1 MRGFD
6 EGRCV
11 PSMRGEP
18 AAPREHA
25 LAVVIHA
32 RQVNAYLTLA
42 LRQHLGSR
50 DLPSAAAALVTDL
63 VQGSTRQR
71 SAILSVIVECA
82 RRPASEIDADCRDL
96 LCIAGYD
103 YLVRGTPGYAVAATW
118 VDVAGHTVPRARGFV
133 NAVLR
138 RLTERP
144 PAAWWE
150 WLALPQATATQ
161 TLARRH
167 SHPEWLVDGLR
178 EGLAAAGADPAELEP
193 LLMANNRSPRVS
205 LIVWPPGHPD
215 QEVAGG
221 EPGRYSPYA
230 VTAGR
235 GLAPARGSAVGVQD
249 EGSQLAALALVR
261 APMAGR
267 DERWCDAMAG
277 PGGKAALMLSLL
289 SERAGPAGR
298 LLAADR
304 HWHRARLT
312 RTALARMARA
322 PNGARWSVVCA
333 DARGG
338 IWRPG
343 SFDRVLCDV
352 PCSGSGA
359 ICRRPDARWRRQPD
373 ELPGL
378 VAQQRD
384 LLRAALAATRP
395 GGLVLYS
402 ACSLLPAETV
412 AVVDE
417 VCAHGEARRLSA
429 SAAVADLL
437 GPDCLAGTD
446 LWLLPHRH
454 HTDGMFAALLT
465 PA

>member
-1 MRGFD
+1 M
-6 EGRCV
+6 
-11 PSMRGEP
+11 SNEP
-18 AAPREHA
+18 ATARGHA
-25 LAVVIHA
+25 LAVIRHS
-32 RQVNAYLTLA
+32 RQVDAYLTLS
-42 LRQHLGSR
+42 LREYLRSR
-50 DLPSAAAALVTDL
+50 HLPSTESALITDL
-63 VQGSTRQR
+63 VHGSTRQR
-71 SAILSVIVECA
+71 SAILAVIIECA
-82 RRPASEIDADCRDL
+82 RRPATDIDAGCTDL

-103 YLVRGTPGYAVAATW
+103 YLVRGTPGYAVADTW
-118 VDVAGHTVPRARGFV
+118 VDVAAHELPRARGFV

-138 RLTERP
+138 RLTDQP

-150 WLALPQATATQ
+150 WLAQPQDTVTQ

-167 SHPEWLVDGLR
+167 SHPQWLV
-178 EGLAAAGADPAELEP
+178 EGLQAGLSAAGADPAELEG

-205 LIVWPPGHPD
+205 LVVWPPGDP
-215 QEVAGG
+215 QQLVTGG
-221 EPGRYSPYA
+221 RPGRYSPHA
-230 VTAGR
+230 LTAGR
-235 GLAPARGSAVGVQD
+235 GSVPAGRSGVGVQD
-249 EGSQLAALALVR
+249 EGSQLVALALVR
-261 APMAGR
+261 AGMTGR
-267 DERWCDAMAG
+267 DERWCDPMAG
-277 PGGKAALMLSLL
+277 PGGKAALLLSLL

-298 LLAADR
+298 LLAVDR

-312 RTALARMARA
+312 QKALARMA
-322 PNGARWSVVCA
+322 PVPHGARWGVICA

-338 IWRPG
+338 VCRPG

-359 ICRRPDARWRRQPD
+359 LCRRPDARWRRGPD

-378 VAQQRD
+378 VAQQGD

-417 VCAHGEARRLSA
+417 VCARGHARRLSA
-429 SAAVADLL
+429 NAAVADLL
-437 GPDCLAGTD
+437 GADQLDGTD

-454 HTDGMFAALLT
+454 HTDGMYAALLT
-465 PA
+465 PS